1 MSDTGGAKR
10 LGNLG
15 EDLAAEAYKARGYTI
30 LERQYHVRG
39 IGEADLIC
47 IGQGTLVIAEVKT
60 RSGDKWGTPEEAVNG
75 PKRMRLRRLAEYY
88 IHQHGELAWADI
100 RFDVVSVTMG
110 NHSPYVN
117 IIEEAF

>member
-1 MSDTGGAKR
+1 MSDTGGNKK
-10 LGNLG
+10 LGDLG
-15 EDLAAEAYKARGYTI
+15 EDLAAEAYAARGYSI

-47 IGQGTLVIAEVKT
+47 IGRGTLVIAEVKT
-60 RSGDKWGTPEEAVNG
+60 RSGDKWGRPEEAVDG
-75 PKRMRLRRLAEYY
+75 TKRMRLRRLAEYY
-88 IHQHGELAWADI
+88 IHLHRELTWTDI
-100 RFDVVSVTMG
+100 RFDVVSITMG